1 MTLWLWNLAAYSV
14 QLAMLVGVA
23 AVVTTI
29 LRINMPLATL
39 RFWQLVFVSS
49 VLWPLYQLWANVDAS
64 ALTSAGV
71 LDAVFSSGVL
81 QAAASSSVAE
91 MRAGIAAMDI
101 GAARLIIAVLAAGA
115 VIRLGWVVL
124 GLIRLQSIRAA
135 SEPANAVSSLA
146 VSLQQTLGVTA
157 DIRFSDAV
165 GSPATIGARR
175 PMVLLPRHVCDLPL
189 PVQRAVL
196 CHELIHVQR
205 RDWLPA
211 LLEEVWCA
219 VLWFHPAAR
228 ALVSHLSLG
237 RETLVDEATIAHT
250 RDRRAYAAALLAF
263 ATARPRLVG
272 ATALIGRRH
281 LERRIALIAQEV
293 PMPRFSLTLRL
304 ATAAAAVGVAA
315 ILTASSVPLSATLQ
329 AQAEKIYKPGQD
341 SGITLPRVV
350 KEVKPAYTAA
360 AMQAKIQGS
369 VWMSVVV
376 LTSGDIG
383 DVTISK
389 SLDKEHGLDEEAIK
403 AVRQWKFAPGTR
415 QGKPVPVEVTIE
427 MTFTLKK

>member
-14 QLAMLVGVA
+14 QLAILVGVA
-23 AVVTTI
+23 AAVMTM

-49 VLWPLYQLWANVDAS
+49 VLWPIYQLWANVDVAGM
-64 ALTSAGV
+64 TSAGV
-71 LDAVFSSGVL
+71 FGAMFSGGVL
-81 QAAASSSVAE
+81 GTAASSSVAE

-101 GAARLIIAVLAAGA
+101 GAVRLIIVVLAAGA

-124 GLIRLQSIRAA
+124 GLITLRSIRAA
-135 SEPANAVSSLA
+135 SKPAHAVTSIA
-146 VSLQQTLGVTA
+146 VSLQQTLGVTV
-157 DIRFSDAV
+157 DIRFSDAI
-165 GSPATIGARR
+165 GSPATIGARH
-175 PMVLLPRHVCDLPL
+175 PMVLLPHHVCELSL

-196 CHELIHVQR
+196 CHELMHVQR
-205 RDWLPA
+205 RDWLPT

-228 ALVSHLSLG
+228 ALASRLNLA

-250 RDRRAYAAALLAF
+250 QDRRAYAAALLAF
-263 ATARPRLVG
+263 APVRPRLVG
-272 ATALIGRRH
+272 ATTLIARRH
-281 LERRIALIAQEV
+281 LEHRIALIAQEV
-293 PMPRFSLTLRL
+293 PMPRSSLAVRL
-304 ATAAAAVGVAA
+304 ATAAAAVGIATVV
-315 ILTASSVPLSATLQ
+315 TASNIPISATLQ
-329 AQAEKIYKPGQD
+329 AQAEKIYKGQD
-341 SGITLPRVV
+341 SGVTLPRVV
-350 KEVKPAYTAA
+350 KEVKPGYTAA

-376 LTSGDIG
+376 LASGDVG

-389 SLDKEHGLDEEAIK
+389 SLDKEHGLDEEATK
-403 AVRQWKFAPGTR
+403 AVRQWKFAPGMR
-415 QGKPVPVEVTIE
+415 EGKPVPVEVTVE